1 MRWGAEGQS
10 ADTGRTSEGTE
21 LMLSAR
27 MVLPSGMREKACIS
41 ALLGKA
47 EAPSVVWEHSQ
58 LLDPI

>member
-1 MRWGAEGQS
+1 MRWGGQGES

-27 MVLPSGMREKACIS
+27 MELPSGMREKACIS
-41 ALLGKA
+41 ALLRKA
-47 EAPSVVWEHSQ
+47 EPPSAVWEHSQ